1 MMPFSHNIQILQ
13 AWFSPSFPLGSFAY
27 SHGLETAIQGHVV
40 TDKNSLTDW
49 IAFILE
55 YGSGWNDGLCLKAAH
70 QGEEINDLCLGLS
83 AGHERQLETQ
93 ELGRAFTAT
102 VNKCYGLS
110 LPDKLA
116 YPIAVGIASA
126 QLNLDLILTLQSYL
140 QSFASNLIS
149 VGIRT
154 IPVGQM
160 AGQECLVRMFP
171 IIETLCT
178 QLEGAPLTELGSC
191 AFIADLMSLQHE
203 QNVPR
208 LYRT

>member
-1 MMPFSHNIQILQ
+1 MPYNHDIQILQ
-13 AWFSPSFPLGSFAY
+13 AWFSPNFPLGSFAY
-27 SHGLETAIQGHVV
+27 SHGLETAIHNHIV

-70 QGEEINDLCLGLS
+70 QGEDINDLCLGLS

-93 ELGRAFTAT
+93 ELGRAFTRNL
-102 VNKCYGLS
+102 NKCYELS
-110 LPDKLA
+110 LPDGLA
-116 YPIAVGIASA
+116 YPVAVGMASA
-126 QLNLDLILTLQSYL
+126 QLKLDLMLTLQSYL

-149 VGIRT
+149 VGVRT

-171 IIETLCT
+171 IIKTLCT
-178 QLEGAPLTELGSC
+178 QLEGAPLTELGSSS
-191 AFIADLMSLQHE
+191 FVADLMSLQHE
-203 QNVPR
+203 QDVPR